1 MARKPANDPWPAFRQ
16 AAAAGA
22 LADQPKA
29 LFQAV
34 DRALGDIVGHK
45 LFTVLAADMAAR
57 RNLRLYSNMPD
68 AYSAGGS
75 KPMRDNSWGDI
86 PVGERRPYIGR
97 TKDDIRN
104 RFPDHALIE
113 SLDLGSVI
121 NLPVSFDG
129 VFLGTVNL
137 LHEEGYYDED
147 DAARAAPFAALLAPV
162 LMEYA
167 GGRDAS
173 ATG

>member
-1 MARKPANDPWPAFRQ
+1 MAQKPTIDPWPAFRE
-16 AAAAGA
+16 AAAVGA
-22 LADQPKA
+22 LADQPTA

-34 DRALGDIVGHK
+34 DRALGDVVGHK
-45 LFTVLAADMAAR
+45 LFTVLSADMKAR
-57 RNLRLYSNMPD
+57 RNRRMYSNMPD

-86 PVGERRPYIGR
+86 PVGERRPYIGC
-97 TKDDIRN
+97 TKEDIRN

-121 NLPVSFDG
+121 NVPVSFDG

-147 DAARAAPFAALLAPV
+147 DAARAAPFAALLVPA
-162 LMEYA
+162 LMN
-167 GGRDAS
+167 

>member
-1 MARKPANDPWPAFRQ
+1 MAGNPATDPWPAFRQ

-22 LADQPKA
+22 LADQPRV

-34 DRALGDIVGHK
+34 ARALGDVVGHR
-45 LFTVLAADMAAR
+45 LFTILAADMEKR
-57 RNLRLYSNMPD
+57 LNRRLYSSMPD
-68 AYSAGGS
+68 AYAAGGS
-75 KPMRDNSWGDI
+75 KPMRPNSWGDR
-86 PVGERRPYIGR
+86 PFGERRPYIGR

-137 LHEEGYYDED
+137 LHEEGYYHED
-147 DAARAAPFAALLAPV
+147 DAARAAPFAALLAPA
-162 LMEYA
+162 LMRYL
-167 GGRDAS
+167 AS
-173 ATG
+173 G